1 MTAAAWATLL
11 ITFAV
16 AISVP
21 GPDTF
26 MLLRLGVRE
35 RRAALLAACGIMIGN
50 AIWTTASLLGLSALM
65 RALPG
70 ALPTLQV
77 AGSLVL
83 LWMGTQSTRGGIRGL
98 RARRAARADTP
109 ESAATGTATGT
120 GTAVVSP
127 TVTRH
132 PLRLGIITNLSN
144 PKALLFFAA
153 LFSQILPTDAGWF
166 DRAAILIALT
176 AVGLAWF
183 LSFAWLTSSRAFQ
196 RWFGRVT
203 AYIDLVAGAVFVL
216 VAAVILIEVA
226 IGALA

>member
-77 AGSLVL
+77 VGSLVL
-83 LWMGTQSTRGGIRGL
+83 LWMGTQSIRGGIRGL
-98 RARRAARADTP
+98 RARRDARADTP
-109 ESAATGTATGT
+109 ESAATGT